1 MRPGGERSSAE
12 SGARWRFSWSALLWA
27 LVYPRRRQRTAP
39 TLAGAVLIVLA
50 LGIGSAAYNVGNN
63 ILFIALSLLLGC
75 LILSGVLS
83 WLNVRGVD
91 WWLQLA
97 PRWRAGRETV
107 VVLGVRKT
115 KRFPPTY
122 GLWFDLT
129 TRTVES
135 GEPARA
141 ESTFSARGI
150 EVRAALAR
158 ADRAEARQ
166 RLFLT
171 SRLEHAGEVRLEWT
185 VRPANRGRLRVSLER
200 VGSLYPFGFLKKQFS
215 ADLQAEIVVWPA
227 PVAYRRL
234 ALTAAARRTGGEPMA
249 RAGEGGDLLA
259 LRRYEAGDSHRLIHW
274 KASARADRWLVRQF
288 SAERTETLEL
298 WLDTDAAVWP
308 RPEQFELLVS
318 FAATLAED
326 LFREGR
332 LTGVSLDG
340 APPVAV
346 RRLHDL
352 EGWLDDVAVASPRTN
367 GPAVPA
373 TRGGR
378 RHALLTFA
386 PEGLRGVVALV
397 NGQRI
402 AAA

>member
-1 MRPGGERSSAE
+1 M
-12 SGARWRFSWSALLWA
+12 L
-27 LVYPRRRQRTAP
+27 
-39 TLAGAVLIVLA
+39 
-50 LGIGSAAYNVGNN
+50 
-63 ILFIALSLLLGC
+63 
-75 LILSGVLS
+75 
-83 WLNVRGVD
+83 
-91 WWLQLA
+91 LA
-97 PRWRAGRETV
+97 P
-107 VVLGVRKT
+107 L
-115 KRFPPTY
+115 
-122 GLWFDLT
+122 L
-129 TRTVES
+129 
-135 GEPARA
+135 
-141 ESTFSARGI
+141 
-150 EVRAALAR
+150 
-158 ADRAEARQ
+158 
-166 RLFLT
+166 
-171 SRLEHAGEVRLEWT
+171 
-185 VRPANRGRLRVSLER
+185 
-200 VGSLYPFGFLKKQFS
+200 
-215 ADLQAEIVVWPA
+215 
-227 PVAYRRL
+227 
-234 ALTAAARRTGGEPMA
+234 A

-288 SAERTETLEL
+288 SAERTEALEL